1 MNPIRLNQQTKKGVM
16 VLAEVIDLTTKRKL
30 GYYSTVGVKR
40 VCRVYRRFL
49 RASVN
54 INITMKVK
62 VLVAQLCLTLSNPME
77 CSRQAPLC
85 MEFFRQEY

>member
-1 MNPIRLNQQTKKGVM
+1 M

-40 VCRVYRRFL
+40 VCQVYRRFL

-62 VLVAQLCLTLSNPME
+62 VLVAQLCLTLCNPTE
-77 CSRQAPLC
+77 CSRQASLC
-85 MEFFRQEY
+85 VEFFGQEY